1 MLLATFFHYFV
12 IQVLSFNPQ
21 TKPDLHSY
29 SFMFKIHID
38 PSLCDNAIYIQRVYK
53 FAYTF
58 FDIVDAEQLKWITE
72 NLQSFLIVYWTL
84 YPYNNSKHDD
94 AVKKIIWGSVVCL

>member
-29 SFMFKIHID
+29 SFMCKIHID

-58 FDIVDAEQLKWITE
+58 FDIVDADILSSWSE
-72 NLQSFLIVYWTL
+72 
-84 YPYNNSKHDD
+84 
-94 AVKKIIWGSVVCL
+94 